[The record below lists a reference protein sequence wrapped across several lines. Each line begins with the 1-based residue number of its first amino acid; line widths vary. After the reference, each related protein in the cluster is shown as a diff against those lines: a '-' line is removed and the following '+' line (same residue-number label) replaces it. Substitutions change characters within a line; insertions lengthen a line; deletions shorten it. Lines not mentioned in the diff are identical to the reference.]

1 LSITLIIIIVTV
13 IISFI
18 AFNNEELKY
27 KLSFSP
33 YSYKHN
39 NSWWQILSHGF
50 VHADMMH
57 LLFNMYVLYIFGEV
71 VEIYFIEN
79 SSIGI
84 LFFLSLYIGGLLFA
98 SMPALIK
105 HNENPNYISLGA
117 SGAVSSLVFTFI
129 LLYPDQPM
137 GIIFIPGVLIPAFI
151 FGALYLLAEHYMNKK
166 SKTNIAHDAHIAGA
180 IFGLIFIGFYDYHN
194 YLIFFDTIAN
204 YLNF

>member
-1 LSITLIIIIVTV
+1 MSITLIIIIVTV